1 MVLLAS
7 ANALLLFALGLLHFY
22 WAIGGKWAI
31 DAVVPTK
38 SSGEKL
44 FNTSVLSCVVVAVG
58 LWLMSFIHVVNAG
71 LIFLN
76 TTFPI
81 IHYATLAMGVIFLV
95 RFVGDF
101 KWVGIFKT
109 VRDTAFAKSD
119 TLYYTPLC
127 LFLSISSFVIFF
139 GQ

>member
-38 SSGEKL
+38 PSGEKL

-81 IHYATLAMGVIFLV
+81 IHYATLAMGIIFFI

-101 KWVGIFKT
+101 KWVGIFKK
-109 VRDTAFAKSD
+109 VKNSAFARNDSR
-119 TLYYTPLC
+119 YYAPLC
-127 LFLSISSFVIFF
+127 LFLSISSFVLYVFR
-139 GQ
+139 